1 MKNMKKFITLCG
13 FLILGSIACGDADVV
28 KAKAI
33 NNQTTDTSGY
43 TITIPSDVDIDKNS
57 GKGSFAITGKMDA
70 QTELD
75 VSVNSLNKC
84 KLKNKNQEISYSLD
98 KDSFHVDNIKSA
110 DMKSFDENFNIT
122 LANTNTSFSGS
133 YEDKL
138 VFDITGN
145 RYTYVL
151 DLNSILDGKVMYSEH
166 TYGVVDIY
174 INNKLVASNVSDWNK
189 TYPYGTEYE
198 IKNIRATDGHHYS
211 GVGSIDNVPPIPL
224 KGRIGIDTYCAPR
237 TNAPHILCTPCYFKF
252 DTNKLTLNYHAD
264 GAQTWNN
271 FWNIIQDVSNK
282 DIAYSETKKYG
293 ATFDSRAGLAD
304 VLRLTKLGYTATEH
318 TWTIGKAGT
327 KKVMDNV
334 GLAKMEDVAEY
345 CGVLDKFKKNDV
357 TVDLYPIWEPLLNT
371 ITYDANGGTLSTTKT
386 QQFYT
391 GTPYKAPENSKSF
404 SGTSTD
410 DCEDLGYYNY
420 AFGNKLTISTKIRF
434 NSSDDTLPQKLQEFF
449 CNYEWGGFGLG
460 LGEDTR
466 PYFSVF
472 RENKDDYDILRSKT
486 KIKPNETYW
495 ITGVYDGPNNTM
507 SIYING
513 EKTNTIQLSATGNPN
528 IKVSPL
534 GLSLGGNPIVGDHYS
549 NLTKGDIWKC
559 GLWQNALSD
568 EEVMKMYKI
577 DTLAEGSFISRNYSA
592 PKKTYYL
599 FDGWY
604 TQPTGGNKITTG
616 TIINSSMTLY
626 AHYKPILSF
635 INYDSNEGTGIMQ
648 SETILSTDKT
658 NLSKNIF
665 TKDGYALKGWLASRK
680 YKSNVEYLYVN
691 PNGGGGWFEKG
702 AQPSGWSKLY
712 LLSDEEPI
720 YLISAYDGLTLTF
733 HAQWEKAYSAGT
745 VLNIE
750 GSNYIVMSQTDD
762 DTYLVIDGESLGN
775 IQYQPNVNSD
785 GNYKVGTYETPD
797 DKRPDGQYS
806 NTYEGSYI
814 DNYLENTWYKQLPDK
829 LQKAIQ
835 VTDIKQASY
844 MDFASNPKW
853 KYFDPNG
860 GSSNDWYYNEGTTE
874 NPKWVVYYKAN
885 FPEDAQGAHPLNCWK
900 YSEKGYNNTT
910 YNAISRHVFLPS
922 VEEVSNLVDLNNAN
936 KVYDFL
942 KGTNNSL
949 YHMWF
954 RDGYT
959 GSPRSAMYL
968 SYSFRSMNKD
978 LITDAGIGARPAFVI
993 NLSKVNYTVTGSVNY
1008 K

>member
-1 MKNMKKFITLCG
+1 MKNTTKISLMSGLMFAGIA
-13 FLILGSIACGDADVV
+13 LGGIHIANAQNNVNSEIDNSRYTVV
-28 KAKAI
+28 
-33 NNQTTDTSGY
+33 
-43 TITIPSDVDIDKNS
+43 IPSKVNIDKNT
-57 GKGSFAITGKMDA
+57 GQGSFAVTGKVKA
-70 QTELD
+70 QSTID
-75 VSVNSLNKC
+75 VSIQSKNGY
-84 KLKNKNQEISYSLD
+84 KLKDKNGELPYNID
-98 KDSFHVDNIKSA
+98 K
-110 DMKSFDENFNIT
+110 KSFSIDNSRSASDIPLNEKFNIVSK
-122 LANTNTSFSGS
+122 TNTKVSGYYTDS
-133 YEDKL
+133 L
-138 VFDITGN
+138 TFDITGESYKY
-145 RYTYVL
+145 RL
-151 DLNSILDGKVMYSEH
+151 DVNGNLDDNGIGDGRLDDFGRFDVYLNG
-166 TYGVVDIY
+166 
-174 INNKLVASNVSDWNK
+174 KLVKENAEDFCEPI
-189 TYPYGTEYE
+189 PYGTTWE
-198 IKNIRATDGHHYS
+198 IKNIRSLDGYRYKES
-211 GVGSIDNVPPIPL
+211 SDIRTKGVAGDSVEWEGGLLGDASIYRITYVNL
-224 KGRIGIDTYCAPR
+224 K
-237 TNAPHILCTPCYFKF
+237 FF
-252 DTNKLTLNYHAD
+252 TNKLTINYHAD
-264 GAQTWNN
+264 GSTKLLDWSTKPQ
-271 FWNIIQDVSNK
+271 SYK
-282 DIAYSETKKYG
+282 DISGVDIFHSTTNVYGTAYSNGAGGLTDVDRLSGKQGYKVLSGYWKINRTGEQKYS
-293 ATFDSRAGLAD
+293 DN
-304 VLRLTKLGYTATEH
+304 
-318 TWTIGKAGT
+318 IGFKNA
-327 KKVMDNV
+327 
-334 GLAKMEDVAEY
+334 EDCAEY
-345 CGVLDKFKKNDV
+345 LGVLNELKKNDV
-357 TVDLYPIWEPLLNT
+357 TIDLYPIWEPLLNT
-371 ITYDANGGTLSTTKT
+371 ITYDANGGTLSTTKA

-665 TKDGYALKGWLASRK
+665 TKDGYAFKGWLASRK

-733 HAQWEKAYSAGT
+733 HAQWEKDYSAGT

-750 GSNYIVMSQTDD
+750 GAEYTVIEQKENNK
-762 DTYLVIDGESLGN
+762 YLVMMNKSIGKKIFQSTSRS
-775 IQYQPNVNSD
+775 NVQNM
-785 GNYKVGTYETPD
+785 
-797 DKRPDGQYS
+797 
-806 NTYEGSYI
+806 NTYEESEI
-814 DNYLENTWYKQLPDK
+814 DNYLENEWYNSLSSTMKT
-829 LQKAIQ
+829 AIQ
-835 VTDIKQASY
+835 TTNIKQASY
-844 MDFASNPKW
+844 ADW
-853 KYFDPNG
+853 KDPD
-860 GSSNDWYYNEGTTE
+860 SKQET
-874 NPKWVVYYKAN
+874 
-885 FPEDAQGAHPLNCWK
+885 
-900 YSEKGYNNTT
+900 GYNGQVYNT
-910 YNAISRHVFLPS
+910 ISRHIFLPS
-922 VEEVSNLVDLNNAN
+922 LSEIGKVVDLKNSN
-936 KVYDFL
+936 KMKAFL
-942 KGTNNSL
+942 HGVDIWIRDSCQYSDREAGWLYADGGSL
-949 YHMWF
+949 NFYYVF
-954 RDGYT
+954 DYGYV
-959 GSPRSAMYL
+959 
-968 SYSFRSMNKD
+968 
-978 LITDAGIGARPAFVI
+978 RPSFVI
-993 NLSKVNYTVTGSVNY
+993 DLSKVNYTVTGSVNY